1 MEIIPQIADY
11 FLHLGE
17 YLDQIITAFGPLTY
31 VILFGVIFAET
42 GLVIT
47 PFLPGDSLI
56 FIVGAFSGSG
66 LLNFII
72 SYIVLLS
79 AAIIGDS
86 VNYWIGSKIGPRVFK
101 SENSKIFNKKYL
113 YKTHGFYE
121 KYGSKTIVI
130 ARFVPI
136 VRTFAPFV
144 AGIGNM
150 NYKTFL
156 TYNVLGAFLWV
167 TSLML
172 AGYFLGSQPIVKNNF
187 ETAIFVI
194 IGFSL
199 IPIIYE
205 FIKNKMEDKKDKT
218 IEKKD
223 YKDLKEIFEK
233 DKPKKN

>member
-1 MEIIPQIADY
+1 MDIIAQMADY

-17 YLDQIITAFGPLTY
+17 YLAQIIEAIGPLTY
-31 VILFGVIFAET
+31 VLLFLVIFAET

-56 FIVGAFSGSG
+56 FIVGAFTGTG
-66 LLNFII
+66 HLNFFVA
-72 SYIVLLS
+72 YVTLLL

-86 VNYWIGSKIGPRVFK
+86 VNYWIGNKIGPRVFNK
-101 SENSKIFNKKYL
+101 ENSRVFNKKYL
-113 YKTHGFYE
+113 EKTHNFYE

-144 AGIGNM
+144 AGIGSM

-156 TYNVLGAFLWV
+156 TYNVIGAFLWV

-172 AGYFLGSQPIVKNNF
+172 AGHFLGSQPIVKNNF

-194 IGFSL
+194 IGISL
-199 IPIIYE
+199 LPIIYE
-205 FIKNKMEDKKDKT
+205 FVKKRLEDKK
-218 IEKKD
+218 EKKTEKTD
-223 YKDLKEIFEK
+223 YEDIKEIFEE
-233 DKPKKN
+233 DKAKKS